1 MKRETYF
8 LILTAILVGMGQI
21 ANGQTGLQ
29 LSQQFQNSSSLNPAF
44 AGIDNYLDIK
54 AGFRQ
59 QWSGISDGPRVYYLT
74 MNSVLIKPKYQSIK
88 SNALRISDPSL
99 YSESESN
106 QFNRLSAIKHGIGA
120 SIINDSYGPFNQLNA
135 YLSYGFH
142 FPLTKKLRL
151 SLGAAG
157 GIVNTQINKEKI
169 RVDEEFEAFDETYQA
184 FLSHGGESAQFNMN
198 AGVLLYHK
206 DFYVGYSAANLMQNV
221 LITGL
226 SEEKTAILH
235 SFMAGLKFRLGSDYQ
250 ILPSVVYQITEP
262 FEAFMNY
269 GLKLRYR
276 NSFWGGVSYR
286 DNKDLI
292 VMTGFYLNNGLN
304 IGYSYDFAL
313 NGINDQLKGSHE
325 VVIGISIFNESSS
338 IPYAW

>member
-1 MKRETYF
+1 MKRGKYILF
-8 LILTAILVGMGQI
+8 LAVLLGFCHL

-29 LSQQFQNSSSLNPAF
+29 LSQQFQNPSALNPAF
-44 AGIDNYLDIK
+44 SGIDNYLDIK
-54 AGFRQ
+54 AGSRQ
-59 QWSGISDGPRVYYLT
+59 QWSGMTDAPRVYYLSV
-74 MNSVLIKPKYQSIK
+74 NGVLIKPKYQSIK

-106 QFNRLSAIKHGIGA
+106 QFNRLSAIKHGFGFNIV
-120 SIINDSYGPFNQLNA
+120 NDSYGPFNQLNA

-142 FPLTKKLRL
+142 FPITRKLRL
-151 SLGAAG
+151 SIGAAG

-169 RVDEEFEAFDETYQA
+169 KVDEEFEAIDKTYQA
-184 FLSHGGESAQFNMN
+184 FLAHGGESAQFNMTTG
-198 AGVLLYHK
+198 ALLYHK
-206 DFYVGYSAANLMQNV
+206 DFYVGYSATNLMENV
-221 LITGL
+221 LISGL
-226 SEEKTAILH
+226 SEEKTAIQH
-235 SFMAGLKFRLGSDYQ
+235 AIQAGVKIRLGSDYQ
-250 ILPSVVYQITEP
+250 ILPSAVYRIVEP

-304 IGYSYDFAL
+304 ISYSYDFSL
-313 NGINDQLKGSHE
+313 NGMNDRLKGSHE
-325 VVIGISIFNESSS
+325 VVVGIAVFNHSSS